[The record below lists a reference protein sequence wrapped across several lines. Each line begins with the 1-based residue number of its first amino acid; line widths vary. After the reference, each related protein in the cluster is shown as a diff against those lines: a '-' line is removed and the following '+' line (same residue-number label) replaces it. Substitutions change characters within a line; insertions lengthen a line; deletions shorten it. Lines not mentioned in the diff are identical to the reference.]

1 MTTHEQWLALA
12 QRCAESTGLDR
23 NLDGDIYVLWFG
35 DEDLRSIGYGLVR
48 SVWMRNEHAAP
59 EVTGSIDAIV
69 SLIEKTLPG
78 WWASA
83 DLTQCPHHQFETGFR
98 GRIQGPRYIAQ
109 DYSVSGASPALALCR
124 AYCIARAELAKEDRT

>member
-12 QRCAESTGLDR
+12 KRCAEATGLDR

-48 SVWMRNEHAAP
+48 SVWMRSEHAAP

-78 WWASA
+78 WFVNA
-83 DLTQCPHHQFETGFR
+83 DLTPFNDSTTVEVRLRPKFYGVDKV
-98 GRIQGPRYIAQ
+98 GI
-109 DYSVSGASPALALCR
+109 DGATPALALCQ
-124 AYCIARAELAKEDRT
+124 AYCLARAELAKENNP